1 MSNKQ
6 KELPPGRLDISALP
20 DDPKT
25 RQKML
30 DIARD
35 AMALRDMPPEKVSA
49 SDWGSSFGPVS
60 GGGGGGGGGG
70 HLTISG
76 GTGGAPALDP
86 GRLTLEPA
94 SHVLTI
100 SPGGLTQGVV
110 LRGNV
115 TIEGDLM
122 VNGKVIRGG
131 TMAMSEEKPDL
142 GGMPGTPETRWER
155 LANEL
160 SVDAH
165 KAGLRLTVKQ
175 MRKLLQDVFAAA
187 IAGNSESE
195 LRQKISKRLKTS
207 AGSALVT
214 SALAGVLS
222 GVAYS
227 TENHA
232 MGRLAG
238 EARTQAMTDGAN
250 IIAELIMG
258 PLREVLRGVL
268 SGQSGAK
275 ECLAALPS
283 DNGRIKAPVGVDVL
297 ADALVSS
304 GAGR

>member
-1 MSNKQ
+1 
-6 KELPPGRLDISALP
+6 
-20 DDPKT
+20 
-25 RQKML
+25 
-30 DIARD
+30 
-35 AMALRDMPPEKVSA
+35 
-49 SDWGSSFGPVS
+49 
-60 GGGGGGGGGG
+60 
-70 HLTISG
+70 
-76 GTGGAPALDP
+76 
-86 GRLTLEPA
+86 
-94 SHVLTI
+94 
-100 SPGGLTQGVV
+100 
-110 LRGNV
+110 
-115 TIEGDLM
+115 M
-122 VNGKVIRGG
+122 VNGQLLSNYSVTTQIKRNSEGLVGRE
-131 TMAMSEEKPDL
+131 TNAQSSSTRTDQMSEEKPDFD
-142 GGMPGTPETRWER
+142 GMPGTPETRWDR

-160 SVDAH
+160 TANAKS
-165 KAGLRLTVKQ
+165 AGLRLTVKQ

-227 TENHA
+227 TESHA

-238 EARTQAMTDGAN
+238 EARTQAMADGAN
-250 IIAELIMG
+250 VIAELIMG

-268 SGQSGAK
+268 AGQQGAK